1 MFFLNRPEF
10 RQKLIGYVISAD
22 VPILLPGH
30 ENNKGVYLSVMKDY
44 NLKSDLEGDSGPEDK
59 PS

>member
-1 MFFLNRPEF
+1 MFFLNRSEF
-10 RQKLIGYVISAD
+10 RQKLIGYVIRAAA
-22 VPILLPGH
+22 PILSPGQ

-44 NLKSDLEGDSGPEDK
+44 NLKSDLEGDSGPDDK